1 MELASEI
8 AIVGGG
14 PAGLSAALVLA
25 RARRSVVVFDGG
37 HHRNDGSSALN
48 GFLTRDGI
56 SPSELRTI
64 ARSELKKY
72 GTVRIENAVVS
83 DIACEPGDAMRFRL
97 TTAAGETWLARRV
110 LIATGVVDTHPP
122 IAGAE
127 ELHGR
132 LVLPCPY
139 CDAWEL
145 RDRSLAAYGHSDDR
159 GARYALLLAQW
170 SRDVTLYCAA
180 PAEISDELRAILAAR
195 GIPVEERTV
204 ERCAEDNGSIRLEL
218 AGGTTRR
225 HAALFYHLGCLHG
238 HDLARRL
245 GIPLDEHGGVTVD
258 KHSAT
263 PVAGV
268 YAAGDATRD
277 TLQAIVG
284 AGEGA
289 VAAIAMNQSLVDED
303 IKAVSRSAPRRS
315 P

>member
-1 MELASEI
+1 MELATEI
-8 AIVGGG
+8 AVVGGG

-37 HHRNDGSSALN
+37 HHRNDGSSAVH

-56 SPSELRTI
+56 APSELRAI

-72 GTVRIENAVVS
+72 GTVRVVRS
-83 DIACEPGDAMRFRL
+83 IVNEIAREPGDAIRFRII
-97 TTAAGETWLARRV
+97 TAAGETWIARRI
-110 LIATGVVDTHPP
+110 LIATGIVDTHPP

-127 ELHGR
+127 ALHGR

-139 CDAWEL
+139 CDGWER
-145 RDRSLAAYGHSDDR
+145 RDRSLGAYGHPDDR

-170 SRDVTLYCAA
+170 SRDVTFYGGG
-180 PAEISDELRAILAAR
+180 PAEISDELRAMLAAHS
-195 GIPVEERTV
+195 IAVEERTV
-204 ERCAEDNGSIRLEL
+204 ERCAEDKGGIRLEL
-218 AGGTTRR
+218 ADGTIRR

-245 GIPLDEHGGVTVD
+245 GIPLDEHGGITVD
-258 KHSAT
+258 KHAAT
-263 PVAGV
+263 PLAGV

-303 IKAVSRSAPRRS
+303 IKAASRSAPRRS